1 MELITLKL
9 SKKLFE
15 KILNI
20 VLTIAIIV
28 CCFFIGFKLTF
39 ISVIV
44 SGDSM
49 NPTIED
55 GAKGYMVK
63 VNDNTKI
70 ERFDV
75 VASVYSNTTHNYII
89 KRVLGLPN
97 ETIELKDNQLYVND
111 KLIEQNFSFI
121 TQDVDFSVS
130 SWTLGDNE
138 YLLVGDNRKGT
149 MVPFIAEKSAILA
162 KNGFSYATADVNDDC
177 RYVEGYATCPIKHR
191 KWYLFKDG
199 Q

>member
-1 MELITLKL
+1 MKTK
-9 SKKLFE
+9 KKLFE
-15 KILNI
+15 RVLNI
-20 VLTIAIIV
+20 VLTIAIVI

-75 VASVYSNTTHNYII
+75 VASVYNNSTNNYII

-97 ETIELKDNQLYVND
+97 ETIELKDNQLYVNNE
-111 KLIEQNFSFI
+111 LIEQEFSFI
-121 TQDVDFSVS
+121 SQNIDFAIS
-130 SWTLGDNE
+130 SWTLLDNQ
-138 YLLVGDNRKGT
+138 YLLVGDNRNGT
-149 MVPFIAEKSAILA
+149 MAPFVAEKSAILA
-162 KNGFSYATADVNDDC
+162 KNGFSYATADVNDEC

-191 KWYLFKDG
+191 NWYLFKNG

>member
-1 MELITLKL
+1 MKTK
-9 SKKLFE
+9 KKLFE
-15 KILNI
+15 KIINI
-20 VLTIAIIV
+20 VLTIAIVI

-39 ISVIV
+39 ISVVV

-49 NPTIED
+49 NPTFED

-63 VNDNTKI
+63 VNENSKI

-75 VASVYSNTTHNYII
+75 VACIYNNSTNNYII

-97 ETIELKDNQLYVND
+97 ETIELKDNQLYVNNEIIQQD
-111 KLIEQNFSFI
+111 FSFI
-121 TQDVDFSVS
+121 SQDIDFALST
-130 SWTLGDNE
+130 WTLQENQ
-138 YLLVGDNRKGT
+138 YLLVGDNRNGT
-149 MVPFIAEKSAILA
+149 MAPFVAEKSAILA
-162 KNGFSYATADVNDDC
+162 KNGFSYATADVNDEC
-177 RYVEGYATCPIKHR
+177 RYVEGYASCPIKHR